1 MRKYLAL
8 AAAVALLGACDST
21 DPRVPDAVQLPV
33 ESLNLLVGE
42 TTDLEAVIVDQRGR
56 AYDAPPTGF
65 EIVWTSSDQTVATVQ
80 DGAITGVGSGDATIT
95 AQAGTLTPA
104 QVVVSVHGSLDV
116 AGSFDLPVIAD
127 DDPDER
133 EVRAEISFTYE
144 GHRSGS
150 VELEETFVLD
160 QLTNT
165 DNFAYTFFNPEFED
179 QDFIVLQWRPDGTID
194 YMEFYVDGAVTETG
208 SYTAYLGFL
217 ILGFDPES
225 NTPDAEYVLDLHPGT
240 VTVTAADEGQLAGTF
255 SFTMEVDLVT
265 AAASVAGD
273 GAAHSSPR
281 PRRDLRR

>member
-21 DPRVPDAVQLPV
+21 APRVPDAVQLPV

-42 TTDLEAVIVDQRGR
+42 TTDLEAVILDQRGR

-80 DGAITGVGSGDATIT
+80 DGAITGVGSGEATIT
-95 AQAGTLTPA
+95 AQAGTLAPA
-104 QVVVSVHGSLDV
+104 DVVVSVHGSLDV

-127 DDPDER
+127 DDPGER
-133 EVRAEISFTYE
+133 EVRAQISFTYE

-150 VELEETFVLD
+150 VVLEETFVLD

-165 DNFAYTFFNPEFED
+165 DNFAYTFFNSEFED

-194 YMEFYVDGAVTETG
+194 YMEFYVDGAITETG

-217 ILGFDPES
+217 VLGYDPQS
-225 NTPDAEYVLDLHPGT
+225 DTSDAEYVLDLHPGT
-240 VTVTAADEGQLAGTF
+240 VSVTAAEEGQLAGTF

-273 GAAHSSPR
+273 GSAHSSPR